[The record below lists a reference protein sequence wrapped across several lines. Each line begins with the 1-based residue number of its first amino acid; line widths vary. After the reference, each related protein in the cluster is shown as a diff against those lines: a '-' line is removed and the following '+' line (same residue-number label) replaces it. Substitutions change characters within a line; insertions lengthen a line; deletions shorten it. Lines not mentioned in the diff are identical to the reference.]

1 MSTDSIGGSGALG
14 AMASMATDL
23 NRQTFGAQ
31 VVAKTLDTL
40 NQSHSVSGGGAN
52 ADYDFQTKV
61 LSAAFT
67 GKGGVT
73 DENI

>member
-1 MSTDSIGGSGALG
+1 MSTNSIGGSDSVG
-14 AMASMATDL
+14 AMASMAADL

-40 NQSHSVSGGGAN
+40 NQSNAGIGGGTN

-61 LSAAFT
+61 LTAAFS
-67 GKGGVT
+67 GKGGIA

>member
-1 MSTDSIGGSGALG
+1 MSTNSIGGQGSVGS
-14 AMASMATDL
+14 MASMASDL

-40 NQSHSVSGGGAN
+40 NQSHAGVGGGTN

-61 LSAAFT
+61 LSAAFS
-67 GKGGVT
+67 GKGGIA

>member
-1 MSTDSIGGSGALG
+1 MSTNSIGGSDSLG
-14 AMASMATDL
+14 SMASMATGLD
-23 NRQTFGAQ
+23 RQTFGAQ

-40 NQSHSVSGGGAN
+40 NQSPSGSGSGMN

-73 DENI
+73 NENI